1 MDAPA
6 PKNLTVGPV
15 PTGYYRWE
23 PEEDD
28 VLICRAV
35 REETH
40 DVKTF
45 VFAPRHKR
53 QFEFVSGQFL
63 TFEFE
68 IGGEIIH
75 RCYTISSPPT
85 RPDTVS
91 ITVKRVPGGP
101 VSNWLHDE
109 FQPGMM
115 LKATVPM
122 GVFSWSGM
130 QATKYLFISG
140 GSGITPMMSMTRASY
155 DLALISDIA
164 FVHAARSPADIVFR
178 DELDYMARRNR
189 SIRPT
194 FIVEDDAALHTWS
207 GHRGRIDGTKLAMIC
222 PDFRDRTVFVC
233 GPAPFMKAV
242 KTTLQAAGFDMSRYH
257 QESFN
262 FDDFTEEA
270 QEQISEATE
279 EIDSGV
285 KVFQLEFTKTGRT
298 IECPEGMTV
307 LEAARRAGMRL
318 PSSCSKGL
326 CGTCKSKLTS
336 GSVEMKHGGGIRQ
349 REIDAGMALLCCSK
363 PKTDLVIER

>member
-1 MDAPA
+1 MDFPE
-6 PKNLTVGPV
+6 PNPTTGPV

-28 VLICRAV
+28 VLICRGV

-45 VFAPRHKR
+45 VFAPRFQR
-53 QFEFVSGQFL
+53 QFTFISGQFM

-68 IGGEIIH
+68 IAGEIIH

-85 RPDTVS
+85 RPDTIQ
-91 ITVKRVPGGP
+91 ITVKRVPNGP
-101 VSNWLHDE
+101 VSNYLHDE
-109 FQPGMM
+109 FKPGMM

-122 GVFSWSGM
+122 GEFSWAGM
-130 QATKYLFISG
+130 QARKYLFLSG

-164 FVHAARSPADIVFR
+164 FVHAARSPADIIFQ
-178 DELDYMARRNR
+178 DELEYMARRNR

-194 FIVEDDAALHTWS
+194 FLVENDAPHHVWT
-207 GHRGRIDGTKLAMIC
+207 GYRGRINRALLESVC
-222 PDFRDRTVFVC
+222 PDFKERVVFVC
-233 GPAPFMKAV
+233 GPKPFMKGV
-242 KTTLQAAGFDMSRYH
+242 RDTLRESGFDMTLYH
-257 QESFN
+257 QESFD
-262 FDDFTEEA
+262 FGDFTDEA
-270 QEQISEATE
+270 QEQITDATDV
-279 EIDSGV
+279 ITSDV
-285 KVFQLEFTKTGRT
+285 KVFQLEFTKTKRV

-336 GSVEMKHGGGIRQ
+336 GHVEMKHGGGIRQ
-349 REIDAGMALLCCSK
+349 REIDAGLALLCCSR
-363 PKTDLVIER
+363 PTTDLVIER